1 MSFAAF
7 LLCPGHISLRQW
19 QHRRLFYRG
28 CQKGDKE
35 GKQTGKS
42 GSFYWQKGFQLYWG
56 YPQWRDRRNHFNV
69 DEGSVWLI
77 SFLTVMSLVCVYRCD
92 AITMTLFFAGCFLT
106 CKNYFRACLMCLYC
120 WHTARYIVINFTHY
134 LKWKR
139 AQRSFTVRCL
149 SLSPPDVFFMSSTR
163 RYYWVWREDVPE
175 NVSLLLRCEGQSSD
189 QRKSF
194 ARDLPVNT

>member
-7 LLCPGHISLRQW
+7 LLCPGHISLWQW

-42 GSFYWQKGFQLYWG
+42 GSFYWQKSFQLYWG
-56 YPQWRDRRNHFNV
+56 YPQWGDRRNHFNV

-77 SFLTVMSLVCVYRCD
+77 CFLTVMSLVCVYRCD

-106 CKNYFRACLMCLYC
+106 CKNYFRACLKCLHALFEKETC
-120 WHTARYIVINFTHY
+120 
-134 LKWKR
+134 

-194 ARDLPVNT
+194 ARDLPVNTWKKNNK